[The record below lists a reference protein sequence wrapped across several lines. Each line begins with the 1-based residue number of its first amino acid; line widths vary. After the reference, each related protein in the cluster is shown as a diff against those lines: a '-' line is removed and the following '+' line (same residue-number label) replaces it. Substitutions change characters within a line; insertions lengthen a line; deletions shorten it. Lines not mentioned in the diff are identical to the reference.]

1 MADEP
6 QPTTKALLLQATP
19 SSETTPELNKVSAL
33 ALHSSHY
40 AIANAPKIITN
51 GAITTDMPS
60 NPKTPHSP
68 EQDCPLFKL
77 STELR
82 ALLYT
87 CRNLRTESIDAM
99 EPLANA
105 AKSSLQS
112 EIHLVASRTSAAIR
126 EISDDSAIFVA
137 YLTLDH
143 KLNRMQ
149 SSMAETDE
157 VCSVLAFARE
167 ADKKIRAGG

>member
-51 GAITTDMPS
+51 SATTNGATTTDMPS
-60 NPKTPHSP
+60 DPKTPHSP

-77 STELR
+77 PTELR
-82 ALLYT
+82 LEICRFAIQHALDLISPPPNTNHKYSAAQTTRGALALLYT
-87 CRNLRTESIDAM
+87 C
-99 EPLANA
+99 
-105 AKSSLQS
+105 
-112 EIHLVASRTSAAIR
+112 
-126 EISDDSAIFVA
+126 
-137 YLTLDH
+137 
-143 KLNRMQ
+143 
-149 SSMAETDE
+149 
-157 VCSVLAFARE
+157 
-167 ADKKIRAGG
+167 